1 MTHVLMNGIPE
12 AVFVSPNVLRP
23 ILAVFS
29 AIYHAFVKLRLYNE
43 YLIDGHNN
51 VVNLRAVTVV

>member
-1 MTHVLMNGIPE
+1 MNGIPE

-43 YLIDGHNN
+43 YPLDGHNN